1 MDQKTADAARVK
13 YNFRLGADDYLLG
26 YCKRHGI
33 STPDEFADEKESGS
47 AGPGDCKSME
57 HGCDVCK
64 YVRDNGKANGAS
76 DAGHWRGPAQRHRLD
91 ECAAGL
97 GDPEERDPFSK
108 KEIAALR
115 PGFMLDFE

>member
-1 MDQKTADAARVK
+1 MTTSSVIARDTASQPPTSSPTRKNQGV
-13 YNFRLGADDYLLG
+13 
-26 YCKRHGI
+26 
-33 STPDEFADEKESGS
+33 
-47 AGPGDCKSME
+47 AGPGGCKSVE

-91 ECAAGL
+91 EYAAGL

-108 KEIAALR
+108 KELAALR
-115 PGFMLDFE
+115 SGFMLDFE